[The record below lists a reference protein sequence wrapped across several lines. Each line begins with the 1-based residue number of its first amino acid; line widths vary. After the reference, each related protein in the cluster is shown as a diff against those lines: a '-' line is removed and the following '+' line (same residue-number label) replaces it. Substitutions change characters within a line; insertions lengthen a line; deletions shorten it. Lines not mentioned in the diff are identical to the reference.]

1 MIMES
6 LVVKEEKAK
15 EDAES
20 LSEII
25 DRYSDEETEA
35 EAQAQ
40 D

>member
-1 MIMES
+1 MIMRS
-6 LVVKEEKAK
+6 LVVKEEKP
-15 EDAES
+15 EEEAES

-25 DRYSDEETEA
+25 DRYSDEEKEA